1 MKDGDKTKGQLIDEL
16 VEMRQRIAGLEA
28 LELEHKNTEE
38 KLREKEHMVDST
50 LSVTAAC
57 GLDGIMTYVN
67 PSFLK
72 VWGFA
77 SDGEVIG
84 RHFSEFWVVKD
95 RLDEILG
102 ALRSKES
109 WTDEIKATK
118 KDGTLFDV
126 QILASTVYDGNG
138 NVTGLMSSSV
148 DIAERKEIERELKE
162 YRNSL
167 ARQVKQ
173 QTEELRIANE
183 QLKVELAERKR
194 AEQPLRESEE
204 QYRDLL
210 DNANDLIQYV
220 GPDGRIIFV
229 NKKWLGALE
238 YSEEE
243 VKNLKVTDILHE
255 NQIARIMGLFKGLA
269 KGGTVKHIETTFIS
283 KYGKEIYVEGNG
295 SGVIKDGEFIGA
307 IGIFRDITERKK
319 MEKELEEEHRL
330 FVSGPTVVFRWI
342 AADGCP
348 FCATGNQGYDRNL
361 SAGEIID
368 QVLYYARWLQEY
380 SGEVG
385 NSSSQRT
392 GHITNLVFMGMGEP
406 LANYDA
412 LWLAIERLNSPQC
425 FGLGARNMVIS
436 TAGLVPQIKRLSQE
450 KLQVGLAISLH
461 AGDNALRNRLVPIN
475 KRYPLEELLP
485 ACQEYFDRTGR
496 RPSFEYVLFEGIN
509 DSIGH
514 ARALARLLAG
524 LNCHVNLLPANCA
537 VDRSFRPSAKGTILA
552 FQKELKRWHITCTL
566 RQRRGLDI
574 DAGCGQ
580 LRSRF
585 AISGKG

>member
-1 MKDGDKTKGQLIDEL
+1 MAESVCITDLTDIRTRKLFADLGEPSYRVKQLQYWVYQRLALSFDEMTDL
-16 VEMRQRIAGLEA
+16 PQSLCQRLAREA
-28 LELEHKNTEE
+28 LLHSLTQVHE
-38 KLREKEHMVDST
+38 
-50 LSVTAAC
+50 
-57 GLDGIMTYVN
+57 
-67 PSFLK
+67 
-72 VWGFA
+72 
-77 SDGEVIG
+77 
-84 RHFSEFWVVKD
+84 
-95 RLDEILG
+95 
-102 ALRSKES
+102 
-109 WTDEIKATK
+109 AT
-118 KDGTLFDV
+118 G
-126 QILASTVYDGNG
+126 YD
-138 NVTGLMSSSV
+138 
-148 DIAERKEIERELKE
+148 
-162 YRNSL
+162 
-167 ARQVKQ
+167 
-173 QTEELRIANE
+173 
-183 QLKVELAERKR
+183 
-194 AEQPLRESEE
+194 
-204 QYRDLL
+204 
-210 DNANDLIQYV
+210 
-220 GPDGRIIFV
+220 
-229 NKKWLGALE
+229 
-238 YSEEE
+238 
-243 VKNLKVTDILHE
+243 
-255 NQIARIMGLFKGLA
+255 
-269 KGGTVKHIETTFIS
+269 GTVKTLFALTDGKTIESTLMPYRTA
-283 KYGKEIYVEGNG
+283 KHG
-295 SGVIKDGEFIGA
+295 
-307 IGIFRDITERKK
+307 FRY
-319 MEKELEEEHRL
+319 
-330 FVSGPTVVFRWI
+330 TVCLSTQVGCPI
-342 AADGCP
+342 GCP

-392 GHITNLVFMGMGEP
+392 GHITNIVFMGMGEP

-461 AGDNALRNRLVPIN
+461 ASDNALRNRLVPIN
-475 KRYPLEELLP
+475 KRYPLEELIA

-514 ARALARLLAG
+514 ARSLARLLAG
-524 LNCHVNLLPANCA
+524 LNCHVNLIPANCA

-566 RQRRGLDI
+566 RQGRGLDI